1 MNQLALH
8 LEQVSVSYRQYAHPR
23 DALLEWLGFKPRH
36 TIFHALQNLSF
47 SLEQGQSL
55 GIIGNNGAG
64 KSTLL
69 KLLAGNLSPTQ
80 GECLV
85 NGKRSALLE
94 LGAGLQPE
102 FSGIENARLGL
113 ALRGLT
119 QTEIKQSLPEV
130 LAFAELGNFAQ
141 QPIKT
146 YSSGMVVR
154 LVFAIAAVIEPQV
167 LIVDEALSVG
177 DQYFQKKSLDRMR
190 TILSKGASLVFCSH
204 NLYQVREM
212 CEQAL
217 WLEQGQLK
225 MLGTAQNVVDAYQDS
240 LRAKVSQTTTSV
252 LNRQFS
258 QAPQILDVQLNQ
270 LEFHT
275 AERFSVT
282 VYASQAGVA
291 LDDIHVGIV
300 VRRNDDVQCF
310 GMSTAHDAMQLQPL
324 DNGVLAIC
332 LSLAQLP
339 LLSGT
344 YCLEVWLVDKNTV
357 HIYDSRPRCC
367 HFRVQQAS
375 QAQGVGIFYTAHQW
389 LPLTTEQ
396 HPYALAS

>member
-1 MNQLALH
+1 MTSLALH
-8 LEQVSVSYRQYAHPR
+8 VEQVSVSYRRYTHPR
-23 DALLEWLGFKPRH
+23 DALLEWLWRKPRH
-36 TIFHALQNLSF
+36 TVFHALQHLSF
-47 SLEQGQSL
+47 SLVQGQSL

-80 GECLV
+80 GQCLV
-85 NGKRSALLE
+85 HGKRSALLE

-102 FSGIENARLGL
+102 FSGLENARLGL

-119 QTEIKQSLPEV
+119 HAEIKQALPEV
-130 LAFAELGNFAQ
+130 LAFAELGEFVQ

-190 TILSKGASLVFCSH
+190 AILSQGASLVFCSH

-225 MLGTAQNVVDAYQDS
+225 MLGEAQSVVDAYQDS
-240 LRAKVSQTTTSV
+240 LRAKASSATLSV
-252 LNRQFS
+252 LTRPS
-258 QAPQILDVQLNQ
+258 SHAPQILDVQLNQ
-270 LEFHT
+270 TEFQT
-275 AERFSVT
+275 LDRFSVS
-282 VYASQAGVA
+282 VYASQAEVA
-291 LDDIHVGIV
+291 LADIHVGIV

-310 GMSTAHDAMQLQPL
+310 GMSTAHDGKQVQPL
-324 DNGVLAIC
+324 ESGVVGIR
-332 LSLAQLP
+332 LSLEQLP
-339 LLSGT
+339 LLSGS
-344 YCLEVWLVDKNTV
+344 YCLEVWLVDKTTV

-375 QAQGVGIFYTAHQW
+375 QTQGVGVFYTAHQW
-389 LPLTTEQ
+389 LPVSTEQ
-396 HPYALAS
+396 SRYALAS